1 MKPLKLHCKK
11 CKCEINGAHY
21 NTPIGRYCIAC
32 WEGVPLRE
40 RKRLQKEHLNRMMNA
55 GGGFLNNS

>member
-1 MKPLKLHCKK
+1 MEQPKTYCKE

-32 WEGVPLRE
+32 WEGVPLRK
-40 RKRLQKEHLNRMMNA
+40 RKRLQKEHLNRMTNA
-55 GGGFLNNS
+55 GGASLFKS

>member
-1 MKPLKLHCKK
+1 MEKPKPCCIK

-32 WEGVPLRE
+32 WERVPLCE
-40 RKRLQKEHLNRMMNA
+40 RKRLQKEYLNRMMNQ
-55 GGGFLNNS
+55 GGAV